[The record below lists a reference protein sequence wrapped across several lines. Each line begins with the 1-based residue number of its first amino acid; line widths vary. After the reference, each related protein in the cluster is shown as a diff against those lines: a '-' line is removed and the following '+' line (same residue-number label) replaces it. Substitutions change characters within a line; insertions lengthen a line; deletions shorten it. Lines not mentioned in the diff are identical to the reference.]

1 LKERKKNKKKVMNKR
16 VVMGGVYLKNK
27 EKRRGE

>member
-1 LKERKKNKKKVMNKR
+1 MGRKIKKKVMNKR